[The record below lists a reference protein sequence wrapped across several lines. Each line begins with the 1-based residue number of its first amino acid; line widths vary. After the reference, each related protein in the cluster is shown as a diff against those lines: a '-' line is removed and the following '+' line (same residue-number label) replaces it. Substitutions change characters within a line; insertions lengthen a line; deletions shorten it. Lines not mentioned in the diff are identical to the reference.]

1 VEYIKTIQE
10 VQKDAATLVSCKY
23 ENRYE
28 IANYAKEQNINI
40 DRILYKPFTTSSLF
54 DALVSDK
61 KDLKNIVFDKK
72 SFNTTANVLLVEDNE
87 INQMVAQQNL
97 ENFGLEVTLAENG
110 EVAVQKAKESSFD
123 IIFMDL
129 QMPIMDGYEATK
141 KIREFNQNIPIVA
154 LSAAAMENDKSL
166 THEVGMN
173 DHIAKPIDLSELQQ
187 ILEKYLEKKVTLA
200 DNVVVNEEKI
210 ITGVAMHELIERVNG
225 NKELAYTLLLNF
237 SKNHSDAL
245 TQLDTLDINSKEF
258 NDYMHNL
265 KGVSGNLSMTTIFKY
280 ASDIYMNKNYS
291 LLPELKKELHLILEA
306 INSQLKEET
315 KEMRQDESEAEISKD
330 DLLQTIEL
338 LIDELDTGSFIQT
351 AQIESV
357 IKKLRSNVNK
367 ESLTTLENAFKQ
379 FQYPQAKVLL
389 GKIKSELQ

>member
-1 VEYIKTIQE
+1 
-10 VQKDAATLVSCKY
+10 
-23 ENRYE
+23 
-28 IANYAKEQNINI
+28 
-40 DRILYKPFTTSSLF
+40 
-54 DALVSDK
+54 
-61 KDLKNIVFDKK
+61 
-72 SFNTTANVLLVEDNE
+72 VLLVEDNE
-87 INQMVAQQNL
+87 INQIVAKQNL
-97 ENFGLEVTLAENG
+97 ENFGLKVTLAENG
-110 EVAVQKAKESSFD
+110 KVALQKAKEDSFD

-141 KIREFNQNIPIVA
+141 KIREFNQNIPIIA
-154 LSAAAMENDKSL
+154 LSAAVMERDKSL
-166 THEVGMN
+166 THESGMN
-173 DHIAKPIDLSELQQ
+173 EHIAKPISLNELQK

-200 DNVVVNEEKI
+200 DNVIVNEEKVI
-210 ITGVAMHELIERVNG
+210 AGIAMHELIERVNG
-225 NKELAYTLLLNF
+225 KRELAYTLLLNF

-245 TQLDTLDINSKEF
+245 TQLDILDENSKEF

-280 ASDIYMNKNYS
+280 ASDIYMSKNYS
-291 LLPELKKELHLILEA
+291 LLPELKKELHLTLEE

-357 IKKLRSNVNK
+357 IKKLRSNANK

-389 GKIKSELQ
+389 EKIKSELQ